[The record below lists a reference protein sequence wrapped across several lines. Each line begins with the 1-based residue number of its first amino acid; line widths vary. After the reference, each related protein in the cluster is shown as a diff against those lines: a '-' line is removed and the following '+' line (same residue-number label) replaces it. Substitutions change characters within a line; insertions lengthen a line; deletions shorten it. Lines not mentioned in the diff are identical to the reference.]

1 MEAPFADRR
10 EAGRL
15 LGEAL
20 KREASLTG
28 APIVLALPRGGV
40 PVGFEVAAALDAPLA
55 VFVVRKLG
63 VPWHPELAMG
73 ALASGGIRYVDRDL
87 MRQLGVSDAQ
97 LEAVVARE
105 GVELSRREA
114 LYHAG
119 APLPPLTNRT
129 VVLVDD
135 GLATGA
141 TMRAA
146 ARAVRA
152 QSPAKTIVAV
162 PVGAPETCAVVQ
174 QEADAVICL
183 RTPAH
188 FQAVGLWYARFDQ
201 TTDAEVRTLL
211 EQAAARRRADS

>member
-1 MEAPFADRR
+1 MDAPFADRR

-20 KREASLTG
+20 AARASIGNGT
-28 APIVLALPRGGV
+28 IVLALPRGGV

-73 ALASGGIRYVDRDL
+73 ALASGGIRYVDELL
-87 MRQLGVSDAQ
+87 MRQLGVSQAQ
-97 LEAVVARE
+97 LETVVARE
-105 GVELSRREA
+105 AVELSRREA

-119 APLPPLTNRT
+119 APLPSLRERP

-141 TMRAA
+141 TMKAA
-146 ARAVRA
+146 VRAVRA
-152 QSPAKTIVAV
+152 QSPRRTIVAV
-162 PVGAPETCAVVQ
+162 PVGAPDTCAALRE
-174 QEADAVICL
+174 EADEVVCL
-183 RTPAH
+183 RMPPD
-188 FQAVGLWYARFDQ
+188 FRAVGLWYTRFDQ
-201 TTDAEVRTLL
+201 TTDAEVRSLL
-211 EQAAARRRADS
+211 EQAAARRPTS

>member
-1 MEAPFADRR
+1 MDAPFADRR

-20 KREASLTG
+20 ARGIPSGEGT
-28 APIVLALPRGGV
+28 IVLALPRGGV
-40 PVGFEVAAALDAPLA
+40 PVGFEVASALGSLLA

-73 ALASGGIRYVDRDL
+73 ALASGGIRYVDDSL
-87 MRQLGVSDAQ
+87 MRQLGVSQAQ

-105 GVELSRREA
+105 SAELSRRED
-114 LYHAG
+114 LYHAD
-119 APLPPLTNRT
+119 APMPSLRGKT

-141 TMRAA
+141 TMKAA
-146 ARAVRA
+146 VRAVRVQA
-152 QSPAKTIVAV
+152 PQRTIVAV
-162 PVGAPETCAVVQ
+162 PVGAPDTCAALRE
-174 QEADAVICL
+174 EADQVVCL
-183 RTPAH
+183 RTPPH

-201 TTDAEVRTLL
+201 TTDLEVRSLL
-211 EQAAARRRADS
+211 DEAAASRPRS